1 MLIKQA
7 IGAFCG
13 CAGLLFLCI
22 NAVILSRGASKWGFD
37 PTEKIAYGAVAATVP
52 FVIASMPFL
61 IHASWKP
68 GRRFG
73 RPSLLTLIGAGIW
86 LVFVAYNLA
95 GAAGSVALVRDD
107 VVSTRKHA
115 ANNLQADEA
124 MRERLTKELDAIS
137 RYRPAGAVAPLLA
150 TKKSSQEW
158 DRTEKCTDIRRSKDQ
173 KFCSEVTGLEAEL
186 ASAKRALELTDAL
199 AAMNNKLEIKAS
211 VSERVDPQAAIIAMF
226 TGWEEGWISTR
237 IPILLPIVLELG
249 SMTLVYFAF
258 VLLGFSH
265 RAALAAAPAVKAPAA
280 AGNYFQQAR
289 AAIIAAAPATGTLT
303 RQRELAEWFFREC
316 VRPATAGAMPEVV
329 WYRHYQEVCR
339 QHNDTALPIASFR
352 RFAEQCECLDVKDV
366 DGVATYVGALP
377 YVPRRAA

>member
-1 MLIKQA
+1 MWIKRA

-13 CAGLLFLCI
+13 CAGILFLCI
-22 NAVILSRGASKWGFD
+22 NAVILARGASRWGFD
-37 PTEKIAYGAVAATVP
+37 PTEKLAYGAVAATVP

-68 GRRFG
+68 GQRFG
-73 RPSLLTLIGAGIW
+73 RPSILTLIAAGIW

-115 ANNLQADEA
+115 ATNLQADEA
-124 MRERLTKELDAIS
+124 MRERLTKELDAVS
-137 RYRPAGAVAPLLA
+137 RYRPVGAVTALLA
-150 TKKSSQEW
+150 AKKTAPDW
-158 DRTEKCTDIRRSKDQ
+158 DHTEKCTDIRRSKDV
-173 KFCSEVTGLEAEL
+173 KFCKEVTDLEAEL
-186 ASAKRALELTDAL
+186 ASAKRAGEVTVQL
-199 AAMNNKLEIKAS
+199 AALNSKLEVRAS

-258 VLLGFSH
+258 VLLGLSH
-265 RAALAAAPAVKAPAA
+265 RAVIAAPAAAKAPPA

-289 AAIIAAAPATGTLT
+289 AAIIAAAPLAGTLT

-316 VRPATAGAMPEVV
+316 VRPATAGAMPEVI
-329 WYRHYQEVCR
+329 WYRHYQEICK
-339 QHNDTALPIASFR
+339 QHNDSALPLASFR